1 MLVLTVV
8 DPLADHAVTVLVQT
22 ASSESTPLQEFCRNI
37 VCDIY
42 LSEISRFAIS
52 ARAFRSSLLFACRNI
67 PLRYRNRGS
76 EFRRYVPASSSL
88 HHLW

>member
-22 ASSESTPLQEFCRNI
+22 ASSESTPLQELCRDI

-42 LSEISRFAIS
+42 LSEISRFAIL
-52 ARAFRSSLLFACRNI
+52 A
-67 PLRYRNRGS
+67 
-76 EFRRYVPASSSL
+76 
-88 HHLW
+88 